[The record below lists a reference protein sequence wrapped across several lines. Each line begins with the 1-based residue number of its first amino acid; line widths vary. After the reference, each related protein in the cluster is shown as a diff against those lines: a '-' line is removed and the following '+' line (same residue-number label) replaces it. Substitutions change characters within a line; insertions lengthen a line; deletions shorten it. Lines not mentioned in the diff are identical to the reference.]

1 MVGARAFCSF
11 FASLFL
17 HQVLKAMQDLWEAGG
32 RAGGPGRV
40 AGAPGLRGAELE
52 GILVCQYN
60 AEKGG
65 RARLSD
71 RPRAV

>member
-32 RAGGPGRV
+32 RAGPAVWLGRRGC
-40 AGAPGLRGAELE
+40 GALSLR
-52 GILVCQYN
+52 V
-60 AEKGG
+60 
-65 RARLSD
+65 S
-71 RPRAV
+71 